1 MYVCYVFILGAAIPN
16 FEYPYFFLD
25 VNELGYDGVMVWVV
39 ILVAAFSALGYLLW
53 LYNRIV
59 KEDGKIRFDFK
70 NLLWLRAPAQTA
82 KEKTDAEKLQ

>member
-1 MYVCYVFILGAAIPN
+1 
-16 FEYPYFFLD
+16 
-25 VNELGYDGVMVWVV
+25 MVWVV